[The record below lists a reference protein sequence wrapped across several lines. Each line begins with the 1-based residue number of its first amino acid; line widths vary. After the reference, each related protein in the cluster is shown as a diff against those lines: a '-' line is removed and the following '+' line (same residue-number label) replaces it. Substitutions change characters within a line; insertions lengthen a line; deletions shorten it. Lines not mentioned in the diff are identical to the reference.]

1 MRDARGNPHRALR
14 RRDVA
19 SGVGAHVEYARHRI
33 RELDPGMGVAIA
45 ERAIGDRLGVAE
57 DRARQNGEPGKLIVQ
72 VGRHVWSAS
81 LKSALALVGSIAVR

>member
-1 MRDARGNPHRALR
+1 
-14 RRDVA
+14 
-19 SGVGAHVEYARHRI
+19 
-33 RELDPGMGVAIA
+33 MGVAIA

-72 VGRHVWSAS
+72 GGRHVWSAT